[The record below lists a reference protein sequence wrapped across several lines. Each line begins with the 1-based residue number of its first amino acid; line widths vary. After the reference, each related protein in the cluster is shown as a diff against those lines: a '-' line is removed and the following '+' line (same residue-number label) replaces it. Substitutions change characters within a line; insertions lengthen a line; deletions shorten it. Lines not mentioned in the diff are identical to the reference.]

1 MDIKAVH
8 QTLISIN
15 QHNIKD
21 YIMKKTMTAMGI
33 LLAFTGS
40 AFAQAAPEGD
50 KWVAG
55 FAEYYKTDNGKS
67 GFPTYYDDGVGVGA
81 EVGFR
86 IEPQWAARLEW
97 SNLNIDALPGE
108 SDESGFRIGI
118 DAMYFLPD
126 DLLYIFGGLKHLD
139 LGDSQRL
146 ANIGL
151 GKHWAINDKWRVI
164 TEVAAT
170 HDFGEAYNDVSAKL
184 GLAYSF
190 GATSTSS
197 PATRDSDN
205 DGVSN
210 SIDQCP
216 GTAPGV
222 TVDAMGCAIAASITT
237 PLDSDNDGVS
247 DDRDNCAN
255 TPSSDKVD
263 ATGCSLFTEVEVVET
278 LEVLFSNN
286 SAKVDDYDS
295 QKFIDF
301 AAFMKRF
308 PTTDTVI
315 EGYSSAPGE
324 ADYNMWLSEERAK
337 AVRTLLIEQYT
348 INPNRI
354 TAVGF
359 GETKLLDAPTAKEA
373 NKINRRIVAK
383 VAASKREKVTK

>member
-1 MDIKAVH
+1 
-8 QTLISIN
+8 
-15 QHNIKD
+15 
-21 YIMKKTMTAMGI
+21 MKHTMTAMGI

-40 AFAQAAPEGD
+40 SFAQSEPEGD

-86 IEPQWAARLEW
+86 FNSQWAARLEW
-97 SNLNIDALPGE
+97 SHLNIDALPAG
-108 SDESGFRIGI
+108 SDESGNRIGV

-126 DLLYIFGGLKHLD
+126 DLLYIFGGVKHLD
-139 LGDSQRL
+139 LGDNPSL
-146 ANIGL
+146 VNLGL
-151 GKHWAINDKWRVI
+151 GKHWAINDTWRVI

-170 HDFGEAYNDVSAKL
+170 HDFGDAYNDVSAKL

-222 TVDAMGCAIAASITT
+222 TVDATGCAIAAPIMT
-237 PLDSDNDGVS
+237 PLDSDNDGVP

-255 TPSSDKVD
+255 TPTSDEVD
-263 ATGCSLFTEVEVVET
+263 AKGCSVFTEVEVTET
-278 LEVLFSNN
+278 LEIFFDNN
-286 SAKVDDYDS
+286 SAKVDEYDS
-295 QKFIDF
+295 EQFKKF
-301 AAFMKRF
+301 ATFMKRF
-308 PTTDTVI
+308 PATDTVI
-315 EGYSSAPGE
+315 EGYASAAGE

-337 AVRTLLIEQYT
+337 AVRTLLIEKYN
-348 INPNRI
+348 INPKRL

-359 GETKLLDAPTAKEA
+359 GETRQLDAPTAKETS
-373 NKINRRIVAK
+373 KINRRIVAR
-383 VAASKREKVTK
+383 VAASERVKVTK

>member
-1 MDIKAVH
+1 M
-8 QTLISIN
+8 N
-15 QHNIKD
+15 
-21 YIMKKTMTAMGI
+21 KTMTAMGI

-40 AFAQAAPEGD
+40 AVAQSAPEGD

-67 GFPTYYDDGVGVGA
+67 GVPTFYDDGVGIGA

-86 IEPQWAARLEW
+86 FKPQWAARLEW
-97 SNLNIDALPGE
+97 SHLDIDALPGG
-108 SDESGFRIGI
+108 SDETGNRIGV

-126 DLLYIFGGLKHLD
+126 DLLYIFGGVKHLD

-190 GATSTSS
+190 GETSTSS

-210 SIDQCP
+210 SQDQCP

-222 TVDAMGCAIAASITT
+222 TVDAMGCAIEEATMMQSDA
-237 PLDSDNDGVS
+237 DNDGVP

-263 ATGCSLFTEVEVVET
+263 ATGCSLFTEVEVSET
-278 LEVLFSNN
+278 LHVLFANN

-295 QKFIDF
+295 EKFNDF

-308 PTTDTVI
+308 PATDTVI
-315 EGYSSAPGE
+315 EGYASEPGE

-337 AVRTLLIEQYT
+337 VVRTLLIEDYGIDAQ
-348 INPNRI
+348 RI
-354 TAVGF
+354 MAVGF
-359 GETKLLDAPTAKEA
+359 GETKLLDAPTTAEA
-373 NKINRRIVAK
+373 NKINRRIVAR

>member
-1 MDIKAVH
+1 
-8 QTLISIN
+8 
-15 QHNIKD
+15 
-21 YIMKKTMTAMGI
+21 MKKTMTAMGI

-40 AFAQAAPEGD
+40 AFAQSEPEGD

-55 FAEYYKTDNGKS
+55 FAEYYKTDKGQS

-86 IEPQWAARLEW
+86 FKPQWAARLEW
-97 SNLNIDALPGE
+97 SHLNIDALPAG
-108 SDESGFRIGI
+108 SDESGNRIGI

-146 ANIGL
+146 ANIGF
-151 GKHWAINDKWRVI
+151 GKHWAINNNWRVI

-170 HDFGEAYNDVSAKL
+170 HDFGEAYNNVSAKL
-184 GLAYSF
+184 GLAYTF
-190 GATSTSS
+190 GETSTSS

-210 SIDQCP
+210 SVDQCP

-222 TVDAMGCAIAASITT
+222 TVDAMGCAIEETTMT
-237 PLDSDNDGVS
+237 PLDSDNDGVP

-255 TPSSDKVD
+255 TPTSDVVD
-263 ATGCSLFTEVEVVET
+263 ATGCSVFTEVEVAET
-278 LEVLFSNN
+278 LEVFFANN
-286 SAKVDDYDS
+286 SAKIDEHDS
-295 QKFIDF
+295 EKFTAF

-337 AVRTLLIEQYT
+337 AVRTLLIEQYD
-348 INPNRI
+348 IKPNRL

-359 GETKLLDAPTAKEA
+359 GETRLLDAPTAKEA
-373 NKINRRIVAK
+373 NKINRRIVAR
-383 VAASKREKVTK
+383 VAVSERKKVTK